1 MFTHKI
7 SFTIFDVGMTPLFQ
21 YSGRVQLDTER
32 ERGRINRGVKR
43 LVIII
48 DDRILKWV

>member
-21 YSGRVQLDTER
+21 CSGRVQLDTER
-32 ERGRINRGVKR
+32 EEELIEG
-43 LVIII
+43 
-48 DDRILKWV
+48 LKDL